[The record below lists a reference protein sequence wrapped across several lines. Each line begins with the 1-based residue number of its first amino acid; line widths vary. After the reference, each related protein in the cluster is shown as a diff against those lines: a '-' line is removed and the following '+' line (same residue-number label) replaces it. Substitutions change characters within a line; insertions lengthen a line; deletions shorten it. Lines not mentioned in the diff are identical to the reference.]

1 MYLICPQKSNKPVQE
16 KLTIKVMKHINI
28 LPLLSLV
35 VLTCASPDKR
45 SIFDAGGQKPITSFL
60 SKKLNT
66 VSILF
71 GNQQALETA
80 KMGRMHQGGEVFTL
94 VTWNQQNKE
103 FWYPALINGR
113 IKSIEVVKLSLANNR
128 INQEYSLVKGPAPA
142 NTAHIR
148 FKERERIDFIL
159 SQRASV
165 YP

>member
-1 MYLICPQKSNKPVQE
+1 
-16 KLTIKVMKHINI
+16 MKFKNI
-28 LPLLSLV
+28 LP
-35 VLTCASPDKR
+35 VLFFFAVACTSPDKR

-71 GNQQALETA
+71 GNQLALESA
-80 KMGRMHQGGEVFTL
+80 KTGRVHQSGEVFTL

-113 IKSIEVVKLSLANNR
+113 IKSIEVVKLSLSNNQIR
-128 INQEYSLVKGPAPA
+128 HEYKLVKGAVPS
-142 NTAHIR
+142 NNSHIR
-148 FKERERIDFIL
+148 FSKRERIDFIL
-159 SQRASV
+159 SHKASV